1 MYDFMLHEMPIQTQ
15 ARGNMMPITC
25 ISMPGYRG
33 YNFHC
38 RYEVQL
44 LSVISTSGTV
54 IYYY

>member
-15 ARGNMMPITC
+15 ARGNMITC
-25 ISMPGYRG
+25 MSMPGNRG
-33 YNFHC
+33 YNFHS